1 MRHQN
6 AQIAAVGAAWL
17 GLYGFGA
24 AAHLLAQPALRQ
36 GRNVY
41 AFTRPGDSRSQAFA
55 RALGAC
61 WAGEAGAAPPAP
73 LDAAILFAP
82 GGELVPQ
89 ALAATRKGGVVVCA
103 GIHMSDIPSFPY
115 SLLWGERCLRSV
127 AKLRRADGAAY
138 LRKVAHGEVAATVT
152 PYPLEAAN
160 AALDALRAGRLDG
173 AAVLIP
179 GTGEGR
185 DGVP

>member
-1 MRHQN
+1 MAGLAHR
-6 AQIAAVGAAWL
+6 L

-24 AAHLLAQPALRQ
+24 AAHLLAQLAVRQ
-36 GRNVY
+36 GRKVY
-41 AFTRPGDSRSQAFA
+41 AFTRPGDTRSQAFA

-61 WAGEAGAAPPAP
+61 WAGEAGATPPES

-82 GGELVPQ
+82 SGELVPQ

-127 AKLRRADGAAY
+127 ANLRRADGAAF
-138 LRKVAHGEVAATVT
+138 LRKVAHGEVATTVT
-152 PYPLEAAN
+152 PYPLDAAN
-160 AALDALRAGRLDG
+160 AALDDVRAGRLDG
-173 AAVLIP
+173 AAVLVP
-179 GTGEGR
+179 AAGKNT
-185 DGVP
+185 DGMP